1 MVGAI
6 ILRRLTQA
14 RPIAASSIS
23 RRAMSTPVPD
33 SQMSGEDKSLNR
45 MSRTESIVSDYF
57 LFLVCFVVCDL
68 YMCDVV
74 SNKASMYFSA
84 Y

>member
-14 RPIAASSIS
+14 RPIAASIS

-57 LFLVCFVVCDL
+57 FGMLCCVFCVCVMWYLINPLCTSLPIDIL
-68 YMCDVV
+68 
-74 SNKASMYFSA
+74 
-84 Y
+84 

>member
-1 MVGAI
+1 MVGSI
-6 ILRRLTQA
+6 VLRRLTQA
-14 RPIAASSIS
+14 RPITASIS

-57 LFLVCFVVCDL
+57 CVCLCFIV
-68 YMCDVV
+68 
-74 SNKASMYFSA
+74 
-84 Y
+84 

>member
-1 MVGAI
+1 MVGSI
-6 ILRRLTQA
+6 VLRRLTQA
-14 RPIAASSIS
+14 RPIAASIS

-57 LFLVCFVVCDL
+57 CVFVLCC
-68 YMCDVV
+68 MCCGDVV
-74 SNKASMYFSA
+74 SN
-84 Y
+84 